1 VRALGQVEEV
11 KEDSKVFFEYLKE
24 SVAVNYIFRDLIQEI
39 SRATWESKF
48 ESDEKRNVLF
58 VLGQIEEDYD
68 LINGAIGT
76 TEVILQEHDKEFGD
90 LRIEAVRELIIV
102 AKGLK
107 EGWTYPWIIDR
118 LNELWRKLHEAVE
131 GFVVGLGHR
140 IEGQNK
146 GSAAVAAAQGSS
158 A

>member
-1 VRALGQVEEV
+1 MAQEQEV
-11 KEDSKVFFEYLKE
+11 KEDLKVFFEYLRE
-24 SVAVNYIFRDLIQEI
+24 SVAINYIFRDLIQEI

-48 ESDEKRNVLF
+48 DSDEKTNVLF

-68 LINGAIGT
+68 LINGAIGL
-76 TEVILQEHDKEFGD
+76 TETILQEHDKRFGD
-90 LRIEAVRELIIV
+90 LKIEAVRELIIV

-107 EGWTYPWIIDR
+107 EDWDYPWIIER
-118 LNELWRKLHEAVE
+118 LNGLWRKLHEAVE

-146 GSAAVAAAQGSS
+146 GNAAVAAAQGSS

>member
-1 VRALGQVEEV
+1 MAQEQEV
-11 KEDSKVFFEYLKE
+11 KEDLKVFFEYLRE
-24 SVAVNYIFRDLIQEI
+24 SVAINYIFRDLIQEI

-48 ESDEKRNVLF
+48 DSDEKTNVLF

-68 LINGAIGT
+68 LINGAIGL
-76 TEVILQEHDKEFGD
+76 TEAILQEHDEEFMN
-90 LRIEAVRELIIV
+90 LKIEAVRELIIV

-118 LNELWRKLHEAVE
+118 LNGLWRKLHEAVE

>member
-1 VRALGQVEEV
+1 VAQEQEV
-11 KEDSKVFFEYLKE
+11 KEDSKVFFEYLRE
-24 SVAVNYIFRDLIQEI
+24 SVAINYIFRDLIQEI

-48 ESDEKRNVLF
+48 DSDEKRNVLF

-68 LINGAIGT
+68 LINGAIGL
-76 TEVILQEHDKEFGD
+76 TETILQEHNEEFMN
-90 LRIEAVRELIIV
+90 LKIEAVRELIIV

-107 EGWTYPWIIDR
+107 EDWTYPWIIDR
-118 LNELWRKLHEAVE
+118 LNGLWRKLHEAVE

-146 GSAAVAAAQGSS
+146 GSAAVAAAQGSN